1 MASEEMSFENVDGRR
16 RRRRTD
22 DDDGWTTDVWLY
34 YKLTDEPSAQ
44 VS

>member
-1 MASEEMSFENVDGRR
+1 MASEEMPFENFDG

-22 DDDGWTTDVWLY
+22 DDDGRNMDAWLY
-34 YKLTDEPSAQ
+34 YKLTHEPLAQ